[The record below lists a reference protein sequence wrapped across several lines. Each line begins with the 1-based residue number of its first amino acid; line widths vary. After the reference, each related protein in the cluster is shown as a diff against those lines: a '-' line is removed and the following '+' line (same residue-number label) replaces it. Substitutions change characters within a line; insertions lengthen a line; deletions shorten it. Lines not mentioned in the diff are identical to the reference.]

1 MPAVPAARRR
11 RALLALL
18 SVLGAALLGGVVAA
32 PAQAANIDP
41 FVPVFSTNAHGTILM
56 AGNTLMTCSTSSGT
70 NASSCAAARA
80 ATAGSASNND
90 YNSQF
95 VDVLADGSTTFS
107 SSTADVTIPNG
118 GSVLF
123 AALVW
128 GGRATGT
135 TSGATND
142 RNKRDTAWFGY
153 GATAG
158 SVTGSTIT
166 TPTVSVSPTDQ
177 GYQAYKDVTAEVSAR
192 GSGTYA
198 VGNVRSDSGADDQY
212 AGWALVVVVGD
223 ANEPMRNL
231 SVSRG
236 YSEVRNT
243 TGNREVSFDVGG
255 FLTPPSGTVKTTMGA
270 VTYEGDRGF
279 TGDSFSLNGQK
290 LSDGFNPQSNVFN
303 STVSDR
309 GALVS
314 SGRNPAYANQL
325 GFDADLFAADGILGH
340 GATSATLSATTTQET
355 YFIGMI
361 TFATELYEPNAH
373 GAKSLTWTDRD
384 GDGKVTNGDDLT
396 YHVVVQNDGLDTAA
410 DAVLFDAIPTG
421 TRYVPGSLRLQG
433 GTLSDAA
440 DADAGRFVPDAGTG
454 GNVEVRVGDVEVLGT
469 TGAGAGEPSFTVD
482 FTVRITDAV
491 AQQEVVNAAQVTSRG
506 ATTGTVA
513 GAVTNRADEVV
524 TGPAATDAAPVLRD
538 HVTSV
543 LPTPSAPSVTVDVL
557 DGATDD
563 GPVSELTV
571 VAVTKA
577 AHGTVTLNPDGT
589 VTYVP
594 EQGFAGRDVFSYT
607 VEDAAGN
614 VTTALVRVDVVNT
627 PPTAVD
633 DAVVLDVDVPV
644 ATATAIGVLSNDT
657 DANGDALSV
666 RSITV
671 DGATTTQGSLPTSKG
686 GTVTLSNGVVTYTKP
701 AGGLPVGQTE
711 TFTYV
716 VEDSRGATDEGSVT
730 ITSQQVNSAPAADDD
745 QATVQQGGAA
755 TPIDVRANDTDADG
769 DALTVTG
776 TTPPVDADGTPRGS
790 LTVVDGSPVYTPPS
804 GWSGTVTFTYTVSDG
819 NGGTATGIV
828 TVRVNAA
835 PVAADDSG
843 AVPAGYTQTVV
854 DVLANDTDADVD
866 TLAIAMVDAPAHGTV
881 LTVSTADGSAFRYTA
896 AAGWTGTDTFT
907 YRVSDGHGGSD
918 TATVTVTTPNSAP
931 VAQPDTAGTTVGVTA
946 SGVDVLGNDSDV
958 NATAGY
964 QTLTVTGATADEGA
978 VVVNP
983 DGTLDVTPAAGFVGE
998 VTVTYTLSD
1007 GVTTTTGVLTL
1018 TVSNTAPTAVSDTA
1032 ATDTGTPVSVDVLD
1046 NDGDPD
1052 PGQTLTIAP
1061 GSLTAPVDGDGTTRG
1076 TVAVVG
1082 GEVLY
1087 TPPAGWAGT
1096 VTFSYDA
1103 TDGHERTT
1111 GTVTVTVRNAPPV
1124 ADDDSATTDSGT
1136 PVRVDVLDGDTDP
1149 NGDTLTVT
1157 ALGTSGHGSV
1167 RLVTTPSGDV
1177 VEYEPLHGFAGVDT
1191 FTYEVSDGRGGT
1203 ATATV
1208 TVTVRNAPPVARADE
1223 ALTKPGQAVTVDAL
1237 ANDPDANGDA
1247 LAIVS
1252 VGTPTDAS
1260 GSTRGTATVVGGQV
1274 RYQPPAGFT
1283 GVVTF
1288 TYAVTDGSATSS
1300 STVRVAV
1307 GPVVG
1312 AGDGDTV
1319 STPDDTA
1326 VVIDVTAG
1334 GETDVVVTHGP
1345 AHGTVDVV
1353 DGRIVFTPEPG
1364 RTGTVTIEYT
1374 VTTPGGTTETRTV
1387 TVVVRDADAGG
1398 TDPGTGT
1405 DPGNDPGDGGSTPG
1419 GEDGPDGPGSTDEPA
1434 GTDGD
1439 GAGEGPEGTLPRTG
1453 VELLGGL
1460 AAATLLLAGGVLLVG
1475 FARRRRES

>member
-11 RALLALL
+11 RAVVAIL
-18 SVLGAALLGGVVAA
+18 SVLAAALLGGVVAA

-41 FVPVFSTNAHGTILM
+41 FVPVFSTNAHGAILM

-70 NASSCAAARA
+70 NAGTCAAARVA
-80 ATAGSASNND
+80 PGGSASNND

-95 VDVLADGSTTFS
+95 VDVLADGATTFS
-107 SSTADVTIPNG
+107 SSTADLTIPQG

-128 GGRATGT
+128 GGRTSGITGT
-135 TSGATND
+135 TNNADLRGS
-142 RNKRDTAWFGY
+142 AWFGY
-153 GATAG
+153 GSGTAITG
-158 SVTGSTIT
+158 GTVTAS
-166 TPTVSVSPTDQ
+166 TVSVSPTDN
-177 GYQAYKDVTAEVSAR
+177 GYQAYRDVTADVRAH

-198 VGNVRSDSGADDQY
+198 VGNVQSASGGADQY
-212 AGWALVVVVGD
+212 AGWSLVVVVGD
-223 ANEPMRNL
+223 ADEPMRNL
-231 SVSRG
+231 SVFRG
-236 YSEVRNT
+236 YSEIRNA
-243 TGNREVSFDVGG
+243 TGSREVSFGVSG

-270 VTYEGDRGF
+270 VTYEGDRGY

-290 LSDGFNPQSNVFN
+290 LSDGFNPQDNVFN
-303 STVSDR
+303 STVSK
-309 GALVS
+309 GGSLVTT
-314 SGRNPAYANQL
+314 GRNPAYDNQL
-325 GFDADLFAADGILGH
+325 GFDADLFTADGILGH
-340 GATSATLSATTTQET
+340 GATSATLSATTTSET
-355 YFIGMI
+355 YWIGMV

-373 GAKSLTWTDRD
+373 GAKSFTWTDRD
-384 GDGKVTNGDDLT
+384 GNGKVTNGDDLT

-433 GTLSDAA
+433 ATLTDAT
-440 DADAGRFVPDAGTG
+440 DADAGRFVPDARTG
-454 GNVEVRVGDVEVLGT
+454 GNVEVRIGDVAVLGT
-469 TGAGAGEPSFTVD
+469 TGAGPDEPSFTVD

-506 ATTGTVA
+506 ATTGTVS

-524 TGPAATDAAPVLRD
+524 TGPAATDSAPVLQD
-538 HVTSV
+538 HVASV
-543 LPTPSAPSVTVDVL
+543 LPTPSTPGVTVDVL
-557 DGATDD
+557 AGATDD
-563 GPVSELTV
+563 QPVSELTV

-577 AHGTVTLNPDGT
+577 AHGTVTLHADGT

-594 EQGFAGRDVFSYT
+594 EPGFAGRDVFSYT
-607 VEDAAGN
+607 VEDEAGN
-614 VTTALVRVDVVNT
+614 VTSALVRVDVVNT
-627 PPTAVD
+627 PPAAVD
-633 DAVVLDVDVPV
+633 DAVVLDVDVP
-644 ATATAIGVLSNDT
+644 ASTATTVDVLGNDT
-657 DANGDALSV
+657 DANGDGLAV

-671 DGATTTQGSLPTSKG
+671 NGTTTTQGSLTTSKG

-730 ITSQQVNSAPAADDD
+730 ITSQQVNSAPTVRDD
-745 QATVQQGGAA
+745 QATVQQGGGA
-755 TPIDVRANDTDADG
+755 TPIDVRANDSDADG

-776 TTPPVDADGTPRGS
+776 TTTPVDADGTPRGS
-790 LTVVDGSPVYTPPS
+790 VTLVDGSPVYTPPV
-804 GWSGTVTFTYTVSDG
+804 GWSGTVTFGYTVADG
-819 NGGTATGIV
+819 NGGTGSGTV

-835 PVAADDSG
+835 PVAQDDSETIPSG
-843 AVPAGYTQTVV
+843 YAQVLVP
-854 DVLANDTDADVD
+854 VLANDTDADGD
-866 TLAIAMVDAPAHGTV
+866 TLAIALLGAPSHGSVVIVT
-881 LTVSTADGSAFRYTA
+881 TPGGSAFLYTA
-896 AAGWTGTDTFT
+896 ATGWTGTDTFT

-946 SGVDVLGNDSDV
+946 TGVDVLANDSDA
-958 NATAGY
+958 NATAGF

-978 VVVNP
+978 TVVVNG
-983 DGTLDVTPAAGFVGE
+983 DGTLDVTPAAGFVGA
-998 VTVTYTLSD
+998 VTVSYTLSD
-1007 GVTTTTGVLTL
+1007 GVTTTTGVLTV
-1018 TVSNTAPTAVSDTA
+1018 TVSNTAPAAVADTA
-1032 ATDTGTPVSVDVLD
+1032 ATDTGTPVSVDVLG

-1076 TVAVVG
+1076 TVAVVD

-1103 TDGHERTT
+1103 TDGHESTT
-1111 GTVTVTVRNAPPV
+1111 GTVTVTVRNAAPE
-1124 ADDDSATTDSGT
+1124 AQDDSATTDSGT
-1136 PVRVDVLDGDTDP
+1136 PVRIDVLGNDDDA

-1157 ALGTSGHGSV
+1157 SLGTPAHGTV
-1167 RLVTTPSGDV
+1167 RVVTTASGDV
-1177 VEYEPLHGFAGVDT
+1177 VEYEPEHGFAGDDT
-1191 FTYEVSDGRGGT
+1191 FTYVVSDGRGGT

-1208 TVTVRNAPPVARADE
+1208 RVTVRNAPPVARADE
-1223 ALTKPGQAVTVDAL
+1223 ALTKPGRAVTVDVL
-1237 ANDPDANGDA
+1237 ANDSDVNGDA

-1260 GSTRGTATVVGGQV
+1260 GATRGTATVVGGQV
-1274 RYQPPAGFT
+1274 RYTPPAGFT
-1283 GVVTF
+1283 GVVTVS
-1288 TYAVTDGSATSS
+1288 YVITDGADTSS

-1334 GETDVVVTHGP
+1334 GETAPVVTRGP

-1353 DGRIVFTPEPG
+1353 DGRIVYTPEPG

-1374 VTTPGGTTETRTV
+1374 VTTPGGATETRTV
-1387 TVVVRDADAGG
+1387 TVVVRDADAGEG
-1398 TDPGTGT
+1398 STDPGPGTGGGDPDGSGST
-1405 DPGNDPGDGGSTPG
+1405 DEPSGSGGS
-1419 GEDGPDGPGSTDEPA
+1419 DGPDGPLPTTGAEPL
-1434 GTDGD
+1434 
-1439 GAGEGPEGTLPRTG
+1439 GA
-1453 VELLGGL
+1453 L
-1460 AAATLLLAGGVLLVG
+1460 AAAVLLLAGGAALVVL
-1475 FARRRRES
+1475 ARRRRES